1 MSSSSPPHPQNM
13 LEKPLTY
20 RIKRKYLLWGPNL
33 FELFGCHCCNASKIV
48 GIGQLP
54 SPLVHPRGH
63 QKWMLDI
70 YKEGGN
76 LTRSLQLVSTQFIRN
91 GNCSVH
97 NVTFEQRYVFVSFC
111 GSRSTSWNMRQ
122 AQGKSISAS
131 LKQIIR
137 WCGSCSETYQHFQI
151 YGVLEL
157 LIRTLKIV

>member
-1 MSSSSPPHPQNM
+1 MSPKSPLHVVILGTPTPKQVGKSIDLPDQN
-13 LEKPLTY
+13 EIFTV
-20 RIKRKYLLWGPNL
+20 GQQPNL

-76 LTRSLQLVSTQFIRN
+76 LTKSLQLVSTQFIRN

-122 AQGKSISAS
+122 AQGKSLCAS
-131 LKQIIR
+131 LKKIIR
-137 WCGSCSETYQHFQI
+137 CGSCS
-151 YGVLEL
+151 
-157 LIRTLKIV
+157 IRILKMFGFCLRV

>member
-13 LEKPLTY
+13 LEKPFTY
-20 RIKRKYLLWGPNL
+20 QIKTKYLLWSVGQQPNL

-76 LTRSLQLVSTQFIRN
+76 LTRSTSTSTQLGKPTNTNSAVFFNIVQR
-91 GNCSVH
+91 GGDQPHVKKNC
-97 NVTFEQRYVFVSFC
+97 C
-111 GSRSTSWNMRQ
+111 
-122 AQGKSISAS
+122 KCSII
-131 LKQIIR
+131 LK
-137 WCGSCSETYQHFQI
+137 GFLAT
-151 YGVLEL
+151 
-157 LIRTLKIV
+157 